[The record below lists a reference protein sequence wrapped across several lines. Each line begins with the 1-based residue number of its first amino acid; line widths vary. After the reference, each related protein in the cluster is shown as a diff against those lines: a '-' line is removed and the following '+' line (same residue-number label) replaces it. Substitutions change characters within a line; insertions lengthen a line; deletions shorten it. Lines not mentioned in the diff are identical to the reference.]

1 MTVGE
6 KKSAE
11 EGRGKSDDE
20 YPPRADFTISEA
32 RLEAFLAEANIGG
45 ER

>member
-11 EGRGKSDDE
+11 EGRGKIDSE
-20 YPPRADFTISEA
+20 YPRRADFTISEA
-32 RLEAFLAEANIGG
+32 RLEAFLAEANIEG